1 MLSPLIR
8 ATQEIWPARFMT
20 IPAATAEK
28 SSANSQGSSMISH
41 RMSRPSDPLSN
52 RTHSRS
58 TAMITPYR
66 LSSSLSINPARS
78 VSDTSKPRPANASRR
93 SAKLSSLRSRSVSCL
108 TSWRSCSSVACR
120 AVTSPIP
127 LSASA
132 DRNPDGTLQR
142 ALSCRDTRVRL
153 DQRRTRNDD
162 QWPDPGEVLA
172 AGPLTDPPGTPF
184 GQFQYPTSPL
194 SLASP
199 TVRVAYEDAMAKV
212 HIRQP
217 LPLLVNDRH
226 RRSPV
231 GSSGCGQSCSRPGS
245 PTATAPG
252 IWWPRPA
259 PMPTPAERK
268 AGLSHQ
274 PRDRCPSSGDLSP
287 ARTCAG
293 TRWPPPQPPG
303 GCLEVSVMASGSY
316 VAKNQ
321 ETPGDAAH
329 CSCNPMLLASDRAL
343 RRKKT
348 PDND

>member
-212 HIRQP
+212 RVRQP
-217 LPLLVNDRH
+217 LPLLQRGSIAGPDL
-226 RRSPV
+226 RRDTV
-231 GSSGCGQSCSRPGS
+231 
-245 PTATAPG
+245 AAP
-252 IWWPRPA
+252 A
-259 PMPTPAERK
+259 
-268 AGLSHQ
+268 
-274 PRDRCPSSGDLSP
+274 
-287 ARTCAG
+287 
-293 TRWPPPQPPG
+293 
-303 GCLEVSVMASGSY
+303 
-316 VAKNQ
+316 
-321 ETPGDAAH
+321 TPGRMSRGFGH
-329 CSCNPMLLASDRAL
+329 GVRIVCR
-343 RRKKT
+343 
-348 PDND
+348 